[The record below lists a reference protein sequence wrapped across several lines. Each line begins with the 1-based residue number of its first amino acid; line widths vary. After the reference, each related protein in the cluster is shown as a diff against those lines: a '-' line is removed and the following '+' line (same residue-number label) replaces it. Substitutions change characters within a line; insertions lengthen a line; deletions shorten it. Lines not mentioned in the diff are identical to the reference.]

1 MPQLYGS
8 ATLNHWSSSAS
19 CLQMSMK
26 SVSRCFPHWILTCTN
41 SFTHM
46 NEKAKVGKLTC
57 SSLLLAIMCSAASKS
72 DGDAR
77 WLRLTFASLSSR
89 QIIVEIT
96 SSDQYKQLDVLNNE
110 KTPHSIILL
119 KTQFDVPSCAE
130 SKWIKCQHR
139 GGWRSRWVEETGGD
153 DHLLTAGCQLLDS
166 DLHHAAQSVL

>member
-1 MPQLYGS
+1 
-8 ATLNHWSSSAS
+8 
-19 CLQMSMK
+19 MSIK
-26 SVSRCFPHWILTCTN
+26 SVSRCFPHWMLTCTN

-57 SSLLLAIMCSAASKS
+57 SSLLLAIMCSASSKS

-110 KTPHSIILL
+110 KNPHSIILL

-166 DLHHAAQSVL
+166 GLHHAAQSVL